1 MACLFLV
8 GRGGADA
15 PIKGF
20 ITRILHYNIDRVFGL
35 DLKAIEAARQWRF
48 FPGTRQGEPVPVFVN
63 IELEFNLR

>member
-35 DLKAIEAARQWRF
+35 A
-48 FPGTRQGEPVPVFVN
+48 GES
-63 IELEFNLR
+63 